1 MRGDEAFGG
10 GDERGDRRLHV
21 GGAARIELTVAN
33 SRLERVGQPL
43 IERAGRH
50 HVGMA
55 GETDQ
60 RRSAA
65 LARPQIVDAVV
76 VVALDAEAER
86 LQARGNEVVAAR
98 VIRGQ

>member
-1 MRGDEAFGG
+1 
-10 GDERGDRRLHV
+10 
-21 GGAARIELTVAN
+21 
-33 SRLERVGQPL
+33 
-43 IERAGRH
+43 
-50 HVGMA
+50 MA